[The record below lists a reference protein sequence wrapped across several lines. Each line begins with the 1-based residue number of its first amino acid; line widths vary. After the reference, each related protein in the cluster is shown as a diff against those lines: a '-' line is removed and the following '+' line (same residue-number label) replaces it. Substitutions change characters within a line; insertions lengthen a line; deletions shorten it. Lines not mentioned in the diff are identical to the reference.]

1 MNPQVNP
8 SSKFDAASQWFHS
21 LPQQQGLAI
30 ISPDQGYFHQEDQYD
45 EQYTN
50 LALDL
55 SRADPLIRFFDQY
68 HINSPISV
76 VLDLACG
83 PGTLTLGLASC
94 YPNAFVIGADASSS
108 FLKISLEKVS
118 QIQPNISSNLH
129 WLRLNDQDLCQLPKD
144 LFDLVTIRSG
154 LHHFVD
160 WRMCMKDLS
169 RLLSKNGILAIFEPK
184 ADFFIYTELLL
195 SALSSYHCESLPQE
209 GIDFIDLFSRTAS
222 FYIQQEV
229 DKSQAEDKHAF
240 FVEDLVNCAHQC
252 NLRLICAGHEYSPPF
267 SKSCRDYLQYCMSAP
282 QSILLA
288 YDAYLGKHLDILDRY
303 LASRQSHTGPAEW
316 FLLTPDSTVK

>member
-1 MNPQVNP
+1 MNPRVDP
-8 SSKFDAASQWFHS
+8 YSKFDLASKWFYS

-30 ISPDQGYFHQEDQYD
+30 VSPDQAYFHQEGQYD
-45 EQYTN
+45 EQYQN
-50 LALDL
+50 SALDL
-55 SRADPLIRFFDQY
+55 SRADPLIQFFDQY
-68 HINSPISV
+68 HINSPFSV

-108 FLKISLEKVS
+108 FLKISQQKAS
-118 QIQPNISSNLH
+118 QIHPNNSSNLH
-129 WLRLNDQDLCQLPKD
+129 WLRLNDQDLCQLPKG

-169 RLLSKNGILAIFEPK
+169 RLLSVNGILAMFEPK

-195 SALSSYHCESLPQE
+195 SDLSAHHYDSLPQE
-209 GIDFIDLFSRTAS
+209 AIDFINLFSATAS
-222 FYIQQEV
+222 FYIQQDV
-229 DKSQAEDKHAF
+229 DKAQAEDKHAF
-240 FVEDLVNCAHQC
+240 FVEDLVNCAYQC
-252 NLRLICAGHEYSPPF
+252 NLRLVSAGHEYSAPF

-282 QSILLA
+282 QSILVA
-288 YDAYLGKHLDILDRY
+288 YDAYLGKQLDILDRY
-303 LASRQSHTGPAEW
+303 FGSRQSNYGPAEW
-316 FLLTPDSTVK
+316 FLLTPDSTV